1 MFESLSDKLQSVF
14 SRLRGKGRLSE
25 QDVNE
30 ALREVRLALLEA
42 DVNFKVVKDLVA
54 KIKERAIGQDVMESL
69 TPAQMVVKIVDEEL
83 TELLGGVDTRL
94 SFATRPPT
102 IIMLCGLQGS

>member
-1 MFESLSDKLQSVF
+1 MRIPPVFESLADKLQSVF

-54 KIKERAIGQDVMESL
+54 RIRERAVGSDVLESL
-69 TPAQMVVKIVDEEL
+69 TPVQMVVKIVDEEL
-83 TELLGGVDTRL
+83 TSLLGGVDSRL
-94 SFATRPPT
+94 NFNPRP
-102 IIMLCGLQGS
+102 